1 MMLPFGSLSWENFER
16 LCYRLALKQG
26 VFDHVARYGRQ
37 GQAQQGIDIYART
50 PDGRYSVWQAK
61 RYANYSPHNLK
72 SAIETFLNGSWV
84 DQTDTFVIAVQAS
97 LEDVKL
103 QDEIERQVKRL
114 ADMKITLEVLGGD
127 TLVERIRPYKEL
139 VSDFFGRAWLEAFY
153 GFDLESDFKSR
164 LDGIEFAKV
173 RTQLERMYATRFS
186 FLDQGIVGTQ
196 FETTPGPQRS
206 LALLERFAM
215 TDVFVRDRAA
225 ETRVRQPQ
233 TQIVDTAS
241 RELRPNADR
250 ESHGTVRMDEIRRLS
265 AADWLSDGDQLAV
278 IADAGSGKSTL
289 LRAIAL
295 DLLGNQS
302 VFASLGQRWGD
313 RLPLVIPFA
322 KWAKATK
329 LQDGEVGLKEVVAQT
344 LQPLLTGDIV
354 SLVDRA
360 VEERRIILLIDGLDE
375 WSSEQAARTALHTLL
390 TYVQVH
396 EIPTLVSGRPN
407 GLRKIGALP
416 QSWKTAEL
424 APLSHSQQS
433 YLANIWFR
441 HLQPKDPS
449 GDSVREL
456 DAAWRA
462 ERFLKELRAEAAL
475 EDLAGTPLLFIGLLF
490 LSLRNMALPHNRAQA
505 LRALVTLLIESHPE
519 ARATAAGEG
528 RPRFENAATP
538 EVRHLALGALAYAS
552 RRDGGDAGYNRAEAS
567 SAIVKVLVGRGH
579 EISTAQE
586 VATELLA
593 VNAETVGL
601 LVEKGPED
609 VGFVHASLEEY
620 LCAVHIQS
628 WRFKDLIGFVSENA
642 GNSRWRNVLRNL
654 VSINVRPDEIDEIV
668 EALEKSDLDVTGD
681 INRRQLLAEI
691 AFSSSAISSQTAAR
705 LAEKTFETIEGFGL
719 ASERAA
725 MVRVC
730 INGLSNPIL
739 RPAVEFRLRR
749 WMPRRVA
756 YTSQIYEAIAT
767 WPRSE
772 EQLTTLI
779 KGLGDEDRY
788 GARTAARCLAEV
800 YNDDP
805 DVSARLF
812 DLVSPQTDL
821 TVVAGAIQ
829 ALVLGWPQTNLAPTI
844 DDLATSRSLL
854 LEATAIWARVKLGL
868 HSDTDRDRCLQLV
881 DDRSALEYYDSDI
894 VTEALLTGW
903 KNDDVLVEE
912 ALSALGDRG
921 VRSGMSRTVAMTVLL
936 MSEPGRPAVR
946 EWLLEELEQDYP
958 LNTMSRSLWSNLI
971 GFANQDSAI
980 KEAVVSKIISDDL
993 NFLDNDV
1000 WPLIAELGDERLRD
1014 HAIGRVRSNEGFGR
1028 YWSLL
1033 PLLKGWA
1040 DDTKVVELVQEMIAL
1055 PDGDL
1060 GMIAAF
1066 IPNLYDDPGEARARL
1081 IRILREQPEARADL
1095 IFKAIIELG
1104 SDDTDEDTVKA
1115 ILPWL
1120 NADNSFAEPLMAY
1133 ISFSTHPAVREQAL
1147 LRMEQ
1152 SEPPFD
1158 ILARAFPD
1166 EPRIREAALSAASA
1180 IPRELRAVVVASAGI
1195 SGDRHPAL
1203 FSVLESY
1210 GVETDYLFGVQLS
1223 VDYHQLRQA
1232 RGDVDGLVEH
1242 LVDEL
1247 DRPGPRFEENRTT
1260 AFAGLV
1266 VLNEPQAVLKS
1277 THRTGKVRIRSYF
1290 GEGVSSALGTLIV
1303 RKWDML
1309 KSKLGSDFVNAVL
1322 TDDRSVW
1329 GDISRFAGPYPDV
1342 RRDFFDW
1349 CMSEENIGVTAL
1361 RTLAEL
1367 WPRSG
1372 VLLEHVLRILTHKV
1386 RRGSYALP
1394 IIIAAAEILRDQ
1406 FYSPEYVAELRNLF
1420 KETPEVGPAVALAIL
1435 DPTCPDLHR
1444 SRIPTL
1450 EFGVNHG
1457 NWLGAAQIA
1466 SRLDPPDVFV
1476 AIVHAVADRAVQM
1489 GSSSQ
1494 ALITEVLVE
1503 RVVHDSEARER
1514 LRASLNGEVSP
1525 DGLVAVVSIL
1535 ARAGYLDGELLDMC
1549 AVKLSAEQAR
1559 NGIPIAVFDINRDT
1573 IRPYSHVLMEFFQP
1587 GGTG

>member
-1 MMLPFGSLSWENFER
+1 MTLPFGSLTWENFER

-37 GQAQQGIDIYART
+37 GQAQQGIDIFART

-61 RYANYSPHNLK
+61 RYASYTPHNLK
-72 SAIETFLNGSWV
+72 SAIESFLEGSWV
-84 DQTDTFVIAVQAS
+84 DQTDTLVIAVQAS

-114 ADMKITLEVLGGD
+114 ADKKIALEVLGGD
-127 TLVERIRPYKEL
+127 ALVERIRPHKEL
-139 VSDFFGRAWLEAFY
+139 VSDFFGRAWLEAIY
-153 GFDLESDFKSR
+153 GMDLEPELKNR

-186 FLDQGIVGTQ
+186 FLDQGIIGTQ

-233 TQIVDTAS
+233 TQGADTAT
-241 RELRPNADR
+241 RELRPNVDR
-250 ESHGTVRMDEIRRLS
+250 ESYGAVRMDEIRRLS

-302 VFASLGQRWGD
+302 VFATLGQRWGD

-322 KWAKATK
+322 KWARATK
-329 LQDGEVGLKEVVAQT
+329 VQDGEVGLKEVVAQT

-360 VEERRIILLIDGLDE
+360 VDERRIILLIDGLDE

-449 GDSVREL
+449 VNSVREL
-456 DAAWRA
+456 DATWRA

-567 SAIVKVLVGRGH
+567 AAIIQALVGRGY
-579 EISTAQE
+579 EMSTAQE

-620 LCAVHIQS
+620 LSAVHIQS

-668 EALEKSDLDVTGD
+668 EALEKSNLDVTGD

-739 RPAVEFRLRR
+739 RPAVETRLRR

-756 YTSQIYEAIAT
+756 YTSQIYEAIAS

-772 EQLTTLI
+772 EQLTLLI

-788 GARTAARCLAEV
+788 GARTAARCIAEV
-800 YNDDP
+800 YKDDLH
-805 DVSARLF
+805 VSARLF

-829 ALVLGWPQTNLAPTI
+829 ALVFGWPQSNLIPAI
-844 DDLATSRSLL
+844 DDLATSRSPL

-868 HSDTDRDRCLQLV
+868 HSDTDRDRCLQLA
-881 DDRSALEYYDSDI
+881 DDRFGLEYYDSEI
-894 VTEALLTGW
+894 IEEALLNGW
-903 KNDDVLVEE
+903 TNDDVLVEE
-912 ALSALGDRG
+912 ALSALGEHG
-921 VRSGMSRTVAMTVLL
+921 ARSGMSRGVAMSALL

-946 EWLLEELEQDYP
+946 EWLLEEFEQDYP
-958 LNTMSRSLWSNLI
+958 LNSMSQGLWSNLI
-971 GFANQDSAI
+971 RFANQDSAI
-980 KEAVVSKIISDDL
+980 QEAVVSKFVSDGL
-993 NFLDNDV
+993 NFRDYEA
-1000 WPLIAELGDERLRD
+1000 WRFIAEIRDERLRD
-1014 HAIGRVRSNEGFGR
+1014 HAIGRVKSNEGFGR

-1033 PLLKGWA
+1033 PLLAGWA
-1040 DDTKVVELVQEMIAL
+1040 DDTKVIQLKQELIAL
-1055 PDGDL
+1055 DDSEL
-1060 GMIAAF
+1060 GMVVALF
-1066 IPNLYDDPGEARARL
+1066 PDLYDDPAEARARL
-1081 IRILREQPEARADL
+1081 IRILRDQPKARADL
-1095 IFKAIIELG
+1095 ILKALIELG
-1104 SDDTDEDTVKA
+1104 CDETDEEA
-1115 ILPWL
+1115 IEAVVPWL
-1120 NADNSFAEPLMAY
+1120 NGTNSFGEPLLAY
-1133 ISFSTHPAVREQAL
+1133 TYFAAHPAIREQAL
-1147 LRMEQ
+1147 LSLERP
-1152 SEPPFD
+1152 EPPLHL
-1158 ILARAFPD
+1158 IASAFPD
-1166 EPRIREAALSAASA
+1166 EPQIKEAVLSAASA
-1180 IPRELRAVVVASAGI
+1180 TPHALRAVVVAAAGM

-1203 FSVLESY
+1203 YSVLESY
-1210 GVETDYLFGVQLS
+1210 AAETDYHFGIQLS

-1232 RGDVDGLVEH
+1232 KGDVDGLVEH
-1242 LVDEL
+1242 LSHEL
-1247 DRPGPRFEENRTT
+1247 DRTGPNFDEHRAT

-1266 VLNEPQAVLKS
+1266 VLDEPQAVLTTAHKA
-1277 THRTGKVRIRSYF
+1277 GKVAILSYRS
-1290 GEGVSSALGTLIV
+1290 EGLSSALGALLA
-1303 RKWDML
+1303 RKWEML
-1309 KSKLGSDFVNAVL
+1309 KSKLGSDFVSAVL
-1322 TDDRSVW
+1322 SGDRSAW
-1329 GDISRFAGPYPDV
+1329 GDISRFAGPHPDV

-1349 CMSEENIGVTAL
+1349 CMNEESIGLTAL
-1361 RTLAEL
+1361 QTLAEL

-1372 VLLEHVLRILTHKV
+1372 VLLEHVLKIL
-1386 RRGSYALP
+1386 RREGRSSAHSLP
-1394 IIIAAAEILRDQ
+1394 MMIAAAEILRDQ
-1406 FYSPEYVAELRNLF
+1406 FSAPEHVAEFSKMFENA
-1420 KETPEVGPAVALAIL
+1420 PEVGAAITLAIL
-1435 DPTCPDLHR
+1435 DPTSPSLHR

-1450 EFGVNHG
+1450 DIGAEHG
-1457 NWLGAAQIA
+1457 NWVAASQIA
-1466 SRLDPPDVFV
+1466 SRLDSPDVFV
-1476 AIVHAVADRAVQM
+1476 TVVQAM
-1489 GSSSQ
+1489 AEREVIRGRSHQ

-1503 RVVHDSEARER
+1503 RVVRDDAARDC
-1514 LRASLNGEVSP
+1514 LRASLDTEVSP
-1525 DGLVAVVSIL
+1525 DVFVAGVSIL
-1535 ARAGYLDGELLDMC
+1535 ARAGYLDGELLDKC
-1549 AVKLSAEQAR
+1549 AAKLETEQVR
-1559 NGIPIAVFDINRDT
+1559 EGIPIAVLDINQDT
-1573 IRPYSHVLMEFFQP
+1573 IRTYSHVLMEFFQP
-1587 GGTG
+1587 GGTN